1 VRVHAVLTGPTD
13 TEMTRGLDPDQPRK
27 SGGHT
32 LGSAIDLE
40 LDAGDVLADPGED
53 LAPDPVV
60 LLVGVTW

>member
-1 VRVHAVLTGPTD
+1 
-13 TEMTRGLDPDQPRK
+13 
-27 SGGHT
+27 